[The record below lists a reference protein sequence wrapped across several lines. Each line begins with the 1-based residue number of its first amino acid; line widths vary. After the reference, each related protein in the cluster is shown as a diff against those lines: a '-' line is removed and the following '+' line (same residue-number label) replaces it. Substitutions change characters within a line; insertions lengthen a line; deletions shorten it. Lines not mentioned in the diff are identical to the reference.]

1 MATLDQKLLRLE
13 KRHKGLARVTAAI
26 NDLYIYGV
34 YESNYPALMEKLNE
48 AKDACKEELRDTHVE
63 IVGETKAALLTES
76 QEPTDPLKRES
87 EIHKAIGEEDDHAT

>member
-1 MATLDQKLLRLE
+1 MSSEGKLLRLE

-34 YESNYPALMEKLNE
+34 YESNYPALMEILNT

-63 IVGETKAALLTES
+63 IVSTTKANEITKLTPSTEQQL
-76 QEPTDPLKRES
+76 QETYDE
-87 EIHKAIGEEDDHAT
+87 